1 MGEMLKIEDVMKES
15 RKGWPTFDDLEK
27 GEVLLDTG
35 LIKKVEGLLQSNRRC
50 LIRGAEGRG
59 KTVLARVIGFN
70 KFKENWK
77 VYFIDIRELRKEDIS
92 SICRQ
97 IEAIGE
103 QKTLFIIENAHASL
117 DEITPKL
124 IQLANNCQKPSFIF
138 TLRKIFPG
146 EESLLVINPFE
157 EYEEKGWYV
166 DLSPDLRMMIGI
178 ITTFISAR
186 NIPYSLTEED
196 KSWIKREFGEQKANL
211 RRLRWHLETW
221 SEINGPIHSVP
232 KEEVLKRVLK
242 QFLIR
247 EFNTELQKMLIK
259 ISAVFQFDVNFHGE
273 NFDKNILTEL
283 TERGVITFLPGNY
296 YRMQHSSDAA
306 YVIEAEAILREEKK
320 PEVLTADILKEY
332 LQKKPVNFLELMGAI
347 YRNKQKPILSQIFKD
362 QETYK
367 AIFDMIKQGDIRAV
381 SSLLGYITWACGKEK
396 GLEFWSQYK
405 KLWGDSPKEQGE
417 KLKEKLTGASLIE
430 VEFLLL
436 FLGRVDANEKDWLAT
451 EALDKDVLVQKA
463 KEASFLTI
471 LNLLR
476 LLPDEKSSQFLSKLD
491 ASDVA
496 EKAKGASF
504 QTIENLLKLLPAQ
517 KASRVISKL
526 DPNDVAEKAKAATAQ
541 SIMWFLKYCL
551 QDPSNI
557 GFVKSFLIILH
568 KDGKL
573 IEKLKDSELGVTL
586 DCLSII
592 KNIDPE
598 VYKDIKDDI
607 SPHWLQI
614 WLSSSLSRVAN
625 QLYRYRWSVGE
636 PKRFAQ
642 SVVNSLASKPLGEPI
657 KRLYSRRETKPLKV
671 LGKLLNSAYQVAFEG
686 DKHAV
691 ERIAQQIVD
700 NLNLGM
706 QQRYTIEELS
716 LLVSNVKRCSEE
728 AYRQLCDR
736 IVSELDLIDYISI
749 PFDRGLAALIWD
761 IYQYGEGIGQKLA
774 DEIFK
779 LDFDRLLDNSETE
792 AISRLLWNLLQINN
806 LKVKNWIEN
815 IDNEKWLSKA
825 LLSSSRDAFWLLWS
839 LYHADEEKGK
849 AITCSLANEILPT
862 LTALKVE
869 DLPLLGFFIFCD
881 ISFDLNV
888 SFPSPYEIAEK
899 FSEKLSLSE
908 LAFCIYLLNEKN
920 NKIIKEFLKEL
931 SRFLFIRF
939 PTLSIQEIIEK
950 YPFDTTKNLLMEI
963 LRDFNLPKEP
973 DSTFAEM
980 VSLTKGYL
988 KERGKTKI
996 AFSQLKDFFL
1006 KNPPDSPIFKSAD
1019 DSTKWLNI
1027 AIEYGIY
1034 LTEQVPHYENPSWIV
1049 TLLSLNKDNSF
1060 VSSFLRK

>member
-1 MGEMLKIEDVMKES
+1 MGEMLKLEDVMTDPH
-15 RKGWPTFDDLEK
+15 KGWPTFDDLK
-27 GEVLLDTG
+27 EVLLDEK

-59 KTVLARVIGFN
+59 KTVLARLIGVN

-77 VYFIDIRELRKEDIS
+77 VYFIDIGELREEDIDN
-92 SICRQ
+92 ICRQ
-97 IEAIGE
+97 VEALGKE
-103 QKTLFIIENAHASL
+103 KKTLFIIENAHASL

-124 IQLANNCQKPSFIF
+124 IQLANDLQESSFIF

-146 EESLLVINPFE
+146 EESLLIINPFE

-166 DLSPDLRMMIGI
+166 DLSPDLRMMLGI
-178 ITTFISAR
+178 IRTFISAR
-186 NIPYSLTEED
+186 NILYSLTEED

-221 SEINGPIHSVP
+221 SKINGPIHSVH

-273 NFDKNILTEL
+273 NFERNILTEL
-283 TERGVITFLPGNY
+283 TERGIITFLPGNY

-306 YVIEAEAILREEKK
+306 YVMEAEAILREEKK

-332 LQKKPVNFLELMGAI
+332 LQKKPVNFLELMGGLF
-347 YRNKQKPILSQIFKD
+347 RNKQKFILSQIFKD

-367 AIFDMIKQGDIRAV
+367 AIFGMIKQDDIKAV
-381 SSLLGYITWACGKEK
+381 NSVLGYITWACGKEK

-436 FLGRVDANEKDWLAT
+436 FLSRVDANEKDWLAT
-451 EALDKDVLVQKA
+451 EALDEDVLVKKA
-463 KEASFLTI
+463 KERSFSTI
-471 LNLLR
+471 KNLIT
-476 LLPDEKSSQFLSKLD
+476 LLPHE
-491 ASDVA
+491 
-496 EKAKGASF
+496 
-504 QTIENLLKLLPAQ
+504 

-526 DPNDVAEKAKAATAQ
+526 NPNEVAEKAKAATAQ
-541 SIMWFLKYCL
+541 KIMWFLKYCL
-551 QDPSNI
+551 QAPFSIN
-557 GFVKSFLIILH
+557 FVKSFLQILH

-573 IEKLKDSELGVTL
+573 IEKLKDSELSVTL
-586 DCLSII
+586 KCLGII

-598 VYKDIKDDI
+598 VYKDIKDNI

-614 WLSSSLSRVAN
+614 SLSSSLSRVAN
-625 QLYRYRWSVGE
+625 QLYGYRWSVGE

-657 KRLYSRRETKPLKV
+657 KRLYSQPETKPLKV
-671 LGKLLNSAYQVAFEG
+671 LGKLLNSAYLVAFED

-691 ERIAQQIVD
+691 EMIALQIVD
-700 NLNLGM
+700 NLNLKM
-706 QQRYTIEELS
+706 QQRYTIEQLS

-728 AYRQLCDR
+728 VYCQLCDR
-736 IVSELDLIDYISI
+736 IVSELDMIDYISI
-749 PFDRGLAALIWD
+749 PFDRGLAVLIWD
-761 IYQYGEGIGQKLA
+761 IYQCSEEKGQELA
-774 DEIFK
+774 DGIFK
-779 LDFDRLLDNSETE
+779 LDFNRLLDNSETK
-792 AISRLLWNLLQINN
+792 AISRLLWNLLQIDN
-806 LKVKNWIEN
+806 LRVKNWIEN

-888 SFPSPYEIAEK
+888 SFPSPYEIAEE
-899 FSEKLSLSE
+899 FSEKSSLSE
-908 LAFCIYLLNEKN
+908 LAFCIYLLKKKN
-920 NKIIKEFLKEL
+920 GKMIKEFLKEL
-931 SRFLFIRF
+931 GRFLFIRF
-939 PTLSIQEIIEK
+939 PTFSVQEIIEK
-950 YPFDTTKNLLMEI
+950 YPFDTTKNLLKET
-963 LRDFNLPKEP
+963 LRGFNLPREP

-980 VSLTKGYL
+980 VSLTKVYL
-988 KERGKTKI
+988 KERGKTKV
-996 AFSQLKDFFL
+996 AFSQLRDFFL
-1006 KNPPDSPIFKSAD
+1006 ENPLDGSIFKSAD
-1019 DSTKWLNI
+1019 DSTKWLSI
-1027 AIEYGIY
+1027 AIECGIY
-1034 LTEQVPHYENPSWIV
+1034 LTE
-1049 TLLSLNKDNSF
+1049 
-1060 VSSFLRK
+1060 